1 MLAISGLGGPDQVG
15 IRHDGAP
22 LLLSYAAR
30 LAGAAVPRIC
40 VLNTAAADDP
50 AWNLRAYQM
59 LAPLGGRVSHLE
71 LFPMPNVAD
80 PADLLLSQDLIFV
93 GGGSVANML
102 AVWRVHG
109 LDQVMRAAWERG
121 VVLSGVSAGAI
132 CWFGAG
138 TTDSF
143 GPDLRPFTDGLEM
156 LAGSYCPHY
165 DSEPSRRP
173 LFQRLV
179 GDGTLPAGIACHDG
193 AAAHFADSAL
203 ATVVTDRPSARGYL
217 VARGDG
223 GTAVETELAVTQL
236 GN

>member
-1 MLAISGLGGPDQVG
+1 MLAIGGLGGPDQVG

-236 GN
+236 GD

>member
-1 MLAISGLGGPDQVG
+1 VLAIGGLGGPDQVG

-236 GN
+236 GD